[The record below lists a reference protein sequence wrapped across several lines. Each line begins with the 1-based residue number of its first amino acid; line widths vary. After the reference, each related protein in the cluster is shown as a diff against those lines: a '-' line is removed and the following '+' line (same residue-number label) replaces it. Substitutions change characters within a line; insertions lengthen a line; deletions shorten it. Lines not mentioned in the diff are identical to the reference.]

1 MKTQGYSQI
10 RRQIHA
16 AGIPGGT
23 GSARGFTL
31 IELIAVIVLLG
42 ILAATAIPK
51 FLSATDDAQRASVE
65 GSAGGF
71 SAALAIAKS
80 QWSVEGYTKGGPTT
94 PANKIAISLDQSI
107 VYMNEFG
114 WPANTD
120 PGADSG
126 ADNQTAVECQ
136 EVLNAI
142 LQNPPPST
150 TIASERSRARYFISA
165 ISGAGG
171 DDIGNTGDV
180 CRYELI
186 TKSSTPTH
194 YFDYDL
200 VDGQVITVTP

>member
-1 MKTQGYSQI
+1 MKRQNYSQV
-10 RRQIHA
+10 RGA
-16 AGIPGGT
+16 FTPVGGR
-23 GSARGFTL
+23 GSRGFTL

-51 FLSATDDAQRASVE
+51 FLSATDDAQRASLE

-80 QWSVEGYTKGGPTT
+80 QWSVAGYTRGGPTT
-94 PANKIAISLDQSI
+94 PANKIAINLDQSI
-107 VYMNEFG
+107 IYMNEFG

-120 PGADSG
+120 PGLDSG
-126 ADNQTAVECQ
+126 ADNQTAAECQ

-150 TIASERSRARYFISA
+150 TIASERSRVRYFISA

-171 DDIGNTGDV
+171 DAIGNTGDV

-186 TKSSTPTH
+186 TQSATPTH

-200 VDGQVITVTP
+200 VDGQVVTVTP